1 LLTEFGGIAPAPPSN
16 AAGHADETNGSAWGY
31 STAATADELWVRY
44 RDLVIA
50 VVDAPLF
57 SGFCYTQFA
66 DTFQEINGLL
76 FADRTP
82 KIPLE
87 RIAEATRHSRTSIPG
102 AA

>member
-1 LLTEFGGIAPAPPSN
+1 MNPTRVRGGIPPPQPPKSCW
-16 AAGHADETNGSAWGY
+16 A
-31 STAATADELWVRY
+31 RY
-44 RDLVIA
+44 RDLIIA
-50 VVDAPLF
+50 VVNAPLF

-87 RIAEATRHSRTSIPG
+87 KIAEATRHSRTYIPG

>member
-1 LLTEFGGIAPAPPSN
+1 L
-16 AAGHADETNGSAWGY
+16 AALHFEGTSLAVASADEPNKGAWGY
-31 STAATADELWVRY
+31 STAATAEEFWARY

-50 VVDAPLF
+50 VVNAPLF

-87 RIAEATRHSRTSIPG
+87 NIAEATRHSRTYIPG